1 MEKNR
6 FKESDSSK
14 KMPRKTKT
22 ETNSAPAPAPAR
34 ASRTRA
40 KEAPA
45 KEEPARK
52 RAPRKKK
59 EERAPTPE
67 PEVVEEE
74 ERPAKTKQARVVNR
88 DTVMAALDEVVT
100 QIDDE
105 LKRLR
110 EESNGKSPSA
120 RFLRALVKRVRTLR
134 TDTGRVLKHRTRTN
148 RPANNNSGFMKPVRV
163 STDMANFAGWDPSEM
178 KSRVDVTKYICN
190 YIKEHDLQNPEDRR
204 EILPDD
210 KLKKLLQRG
219 KNDPP
224 LTYYRLQQCIQPH
237 FVKQE
242 A

>member
-1 MEKNR
+1 
-6 FKESDSSK
+6 
-14 KMPRKTKT
+14 MPRKTKT
-22 ETNSAPAPAPAR
+22 ETNSEAPAR
-34 ASRTRA
+34 APRRTRTSA

-45 KEEPARK
+45 REPAREEPATARK
-52 RAPRKKK
+52 RASRKKQ
-59 EERAPTPE
+59 ERSPTPE

-74 ERPAKTKQARVVNR
+74 ERPPVKTKQARVVNR
-88 DTVMAALDEVVT
+88 DTVMASLDEVVT

-110 EESNGKSPSA
+110 EESSGKSPSA
-120 RFLRALVKRVRTLR
+120 RFLRALVKRMRTLR

-190 YIKEHDLQNPEDRR
+190 YIKENDLQNPEDRR